1 MPNWRGVE
9 SKSSGPGGWLGGVQN
24 DHRSLHGYRPACA
37 DCSLDVAGGN
47 ASVKTAEQWAETVRI
62 AAAHSRRELIATIK
76 EIQRD
81 AVDGNEDQ
89 AQLDDISHLSG
100 PLTAVVSCANEDQSQ
115 LDELSHPTRRRFEQA
130 INIGLLN
137 FLLAVLLFER
147 FMRRVARKLWR
158 GCQRDGFQPDVKQ
171 VGGPTLSAGPSSF
184 DGGLPSPTGAPSCG
198 TCDDHAP
205 QRPRFV

>member
-1 MPNWRGVE
+1 MRT
-9 SKSSGPGGWLGGVQN
+9 S
-24 DHRSLHGYRPACA
+24 
-37 DCSLDVAGGN
+37 
-47 ASVKTAEQWAETVRI
+47 EQWAETVRI

-76 EIQRD
+76 AIQAD
-81 AVDGNEDQ
+81 ATDGNEDQ
-89 AQLDDISHLSG
+89 SQLDDISHLSG
-100 PLTAVVSCANEDQSQ
+100 PLTAVGSCANEDQSQ
-115 LDELSHPTRRRFEQA
+115 LDELSHPTRRRLEQSV
-130 INIGLLN
+130 NVLLLN
-137 FLLAVLLFER
+137 FLLAVLVFER
-147 FMRRVARKLWR
+147 GVRRVTRKLSPRGVKSANRGRGENHSRR